1 MKNMI
6 ALAKELKKL
15 IMEIK
20 TNKKELQT
28 VTIRNLRKV
37 ILVLELMEEKK

>member
-1 MKNMI
+1 MI